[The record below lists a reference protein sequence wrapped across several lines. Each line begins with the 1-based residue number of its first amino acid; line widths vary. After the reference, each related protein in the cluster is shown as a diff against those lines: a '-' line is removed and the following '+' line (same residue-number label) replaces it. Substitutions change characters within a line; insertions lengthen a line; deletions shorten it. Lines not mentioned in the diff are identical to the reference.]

1 MKTKQELEF
10 VENLV
15 KRTYNN
21 KNWGNILKEKLDKPY
36 NPQNPELGYSYRSQS
51 IDSNGKKEFTIY
63 NVVCAHTGV
72 YDIDYRVKLHEY
84 GHIYL
89 AHLDGIYE
97 EMDTR
102 ICNVFRDYRGELIE
116 TINKNCGIDFGDK
129 LIERVIDDP
138 VLNHSLHNIAM
149 DMEVNTKVLSKDD
162 VEVMEKEVSKTIQD
176 SLSDKLKELLKTT
189 KDEEVRKKIEDRL
202 KKMENEAKIKF
213 ILPERYHTPDGQ
225 PFPDNADY
233 LEYLLLIVKNL
244 DQFVK
249 MMISISKGGNGD
261 TSDVSTEDVKDALGD
276 ESSAMSNLDDLMEQ
290 MGMSDS
296 KKSDSNSDGEK
307 EGQGGNG
314 GEDGQQGNDSSNS
327 GGYKGD
333 SEEIKSGNQGV
344 RDDEFSELDGGTH
357 HDHCTNS
364 RDEAD
369 KKREVGEIKAGG
381 GTGCGKSG
389 SSGSRRKVVNED
401 PVDEA
406 IDQVLRNYKN
416 KVVKKEIKKD
426 MMWNYNKGINR
437 TVIAP
442 AILPRVTIKDEPK
455 IVYLID
461 VSGSMDT
468 VLVDRVLSTIARKMK
483 SIGRGLHYD
492 IISWSTKLEDHFRDI
507 DPRKG
512 IPSISVGGGT
522 RMAKGIKYFR
532 DHYKDDSILVVISDF
547 EDYLEEW
554 HEVEK
559 TMNKYALY
567 GFNYGCRNYKT
578 NFKNLIVKNFNVS
591 YNDHRY

>member
-1 MKTKQELEF
+1 MKTRQELEF
-10 VENLV
+10 IENLV
-15 KRTYNN
+15 KRAYNN
-21 KNWGNILKEKLDKPY
+21 RNWGNILKEKLDKPY
-36 NPQNPELGYSYRSQS
+36 NPQNPELGYSYRHQS
-51 IDSNGKKEFTIY
+51 FDGEGKKEFTTY
-63 NVVCAHTGV
+63 NVVCARTGV
-72 YDIDYRVKLHEY
+72 NDIDYRVKLHEY

-102 ICNVFRDYRGELIE
+102 ICNVLRDYRGELIE
-116 TINKNCGIDFGDK
+116 TVNKGCGINFGDK

-162 VEVMEKEVSKTIQD
+162 VEVMESELSKILPDT
-176 SLSDKLKELLKTT
+176 LSDKLKELLKTT
-189 KDEEVRKKIEDRL
+189 TDEEVKKKIEDRL
-202 KKMENEAKIKF
+202 KKMGNEAKIKF
-213 ILPERYHTPDGQ
+213 ILPERYHMADGT

-233 LEYLLLIVKNL
+233 LEYLILIVKNL
-244 DQFVK
+244 DQFIK
-249 MMISISKGGNGD
+249 MMISISRGGNGD
-261 TSDVSTEDVKDALGD
+261 TSDVTSDDVQDALGD
-276 ESSAMSNLDDLMEQ
+276 ENSAMNNLDDLMEQ
-290 MGMSDS
+290 MGMSD
-296 KKSDSNSDGEK
+296 
-307 EGQGGNG
+307 GQGKKKDQGKDGQGSSNGQEG
-314 GEDGQQGNDSSNS
+314 GEGNDASNS
-327 GGYKGD
+327 GGFKGD
-333 SEEIKSGNQGV
+333 SEKTDSSNQGT
-344 RDDEFSELDGGTH
+344 RDTDFSELEGGTH
-357 HDHCTNS
+357 HDHCTDS
-364 RDEAD
+364 RDDAD
-369 KKREVGEIKAGG
+369 RKREVGEIKAGG
-381 GTGCGKSG
+381 GTGCSG
-389 SSGSRRKVVNED
+389 SGTSSAKRKVSNAD

-468 VLVDRVLSTIARKMK
+468 ELVDRVLNTIARKMK

-492 IISWSTKLEDHFRDI
+492 IISWSTELEDHFRDI

-512 IPSISVGGGT
+512 IPHISMGGGT

-554 HEVEK
+554 QQVER

-567 GFNYGCRNYKT
+567 GFNYGRSNY
-578 NFKNLIVKNFNVS
+578 NVDFKNLIVKNFNVS
-591 YNDHRY
+591 YKGPRY